1 MEALKILLADD
12 NSKFRNSAIRYLN
25 SSLNFELLTWAESGE
40 DALKK
45 MEAFNPNLIIMDISM
60 NGINGFET
68 TKKIRR
74 TNIKVKII
82 VLTLGKDLEY
92 RNQALAAGA
101 DDFITKSDFGPVLL
115 EKIERIFGKSTIKKS
130 SKSK

>member
-45 MEAFNPNLIIMDISM
+45 IDAFNPNLIVMDISM
-60 NGINGFET
+60 KGMDGLT
-68 TKKIRR
+68 ATKTIRR
-74 TNIKVKII
+74 TNEKVKII
-82 VLTLGKDLEY
+82 VLTFGKDMEY
-92 RNQALAAGA
+92 RNQALSAGA
-101 DDFITKSDFGPVLL
+101 DDFITKSDFGPALL
-115 EKIERIFGKSTIKKS
+115 EKIEILFGKNVIKKS
-130 SKSK
+130 SKS